1 MLYFTDRNQ
10 LVKNSVII
18 LLIIILTSCSEENSN
33 SSKDNDIPTIDFE
46 LPSLYG
52 FLGFSKEYKKYYSGN
67 WRDSQCNVS
76 GKATI
81 GITGTVA
88 EFSAGRGFMEPV
100 IGEID
105 ASGAITFPPRT
116 MAWGEDC
123 EDCGEVRPLE
133 ISGNIKQDQQG
144 VSISFEIACRAIGG
158 HAIYR
163 TQIYLKKGIFQPSPS
178 QELARIKAEVLEL
191 TGSRLECR
199 EDSDCSLINLSN
211 KNTCNSRAIAY
222 SNVQMTEPE
231 KEQLLA
237 LKREYSS
244 NEYLLRGQ
252 DGSFTLCAKKDYAYC
267 NVDKCEK
274 SN

>member
-1 MLYFTDRNQ
+1 MDRNK

-18 LLIIILTSCSEENSN
+18 LLIILLTSCSEENSPP
-33 SSKDNDIPTIDFE
+33 SKDNNIPTIDFD
-46 LPSLYG
+46 LPG
-52 FLGFSKEYKKYYSGN
+52 INHFIGFSTEYNEYYSGY

-88 EFSAGRGFMEPV
+88 EFSAGRGFMDPV

-105 ASGAITFPPRT
+105 ASGKITFPTRT
-116 MAWGEDC
+116 MTWGEDC

-133 ISGNIKQDQQG
+133 IAGNIKDDQQG
-144 VSISFEIACRAIGG
+144 VSISFEIACSAIGG

-163 TQIYLKKGIFQPSPS
+163 TQIYLRKGVSQPSPS

-191 TGSRLECR
+191 TGSRLACS

-231 KEQLLA
+231 KEQLFA

-244 NEYLLRGQ
+244 NEYQLHGQ
-252 DGSFTLCAKKDYAYC
+252 DGSFTLCASEDYAYC
-267 NVDKCEK
+267 NVDKCAK